1 MNVKDTNNL
10 GAVLRRLFFVP
21 TCAGCRTRLSP
32 IVKKTNLNHGLPCLC
47 ERCLPLFY
55 KATAQMCHTCGNVAG
70 DCTCMPLKNTFTQP
84 TIPSLF
90 FYHPDDKG
98 VPSRTIYTFKRK
110 KYVDLCDFLTEK
122 LSVKVE
128 ELLSLLEISPE
139 ACIFTHIPRTDKA
152 LCKYGFD
159 QGELL
164 AKSLCKR
171 LGGNCTLPL
180 LTRRRGKEQKKLSH
194 TERKK
199 NATKSIFAK
208 TKIRRLGKKTT
219 SLRELLSGKTVI
231 LVDDVITTGAS
242 LGRGISE
249 LKRVGAKTVLV
260 ATIARCE
267 LKKKTEKT
275 GN

>member
-1 MNVKDTNNL
+1 
-10 GAVLRRLFFVP
+10 
-21 TCAGCRTRLSP
+21 
-32 IVKKTNLNHGLPCLC
+32 
-47 ERCLPLFY
+47 
-55 KATAQMCHTCGNVAG
+55 
-70 DCTCMPLKNTFTQP
+70 MPLKNTFTQP
-84 TIPSLF
+84 SIPSLF
-90 FYHPDDKG
+90 FYHPDDNG
-98 VPSRTIYTFKRK
+98 VASKAIYTFKRK
-110 KYVDLCDFLTEK
+110 KYVDLCEFFAEE
-122 LSVKVE
+122 LSVKIA
-128 ELLSLLEISPE
+128 ELLSLLEISVE
-139 ACIFTHIPRTDKA
+139 DCIFTYIPRTNKA

-159 QGELL
+159 QGEIL

-180 LTRRRGKEQKKLSH
+180 LVRKRGKEQKKLSH

-199 NATKSIFAK
+199 NATKSILAR
-208 TKIRRLGKKTT
+208 TKIRHFGKRTT

>member
-1 MNVKDTNNL
+1 MNTKDTNSVSS
-10 GAVLRRLFFVP
+10 VLRRLFFVP
-21 TCAGCRTRLSP
+21 TCAGCRTKLDP

-55 KATAQMCHTCGNVAG
+55 KATAQMCHTCGNVAE

-98 VPSRTIYTFKRK
+98 VPSKTVYTFKRK
-110 KYVDLCDFLTEK
+110 KYTDLCDFLTAE

-139 ACIFTHIPRTDKA
+139 DCIFTYIPRTDKA
-152 LCKYGFD
+152 LRKHGFD

-164 AKSLCKR
+164 AKSLCKK
-171 LGGNCTLPL
+171 LGGSCTLPL
-180 LTRRRGKEQKKLSH
+180 LIRKRGKEQKKLSH
-194 TERKK
+194 AERKK
-199 NATKSIFAK
+199 NATKSIYANTK
-208 TKIRRLGKKTT
+208 TRLLGKNVT
-219 SLRELLSGKTVI
+219 SMSELLSGKTVI

-249 LKRVGAKTVLV
+249 LKRIGAKTVLV
-260 ATIARCE
+260 ATIARCGI
-267 LKKKTEKT
+267 KKKK
-275 GN
+275 